1 MKNGR
6 KKMEISTN
14 QKYYYNFFYFEGLE
28 GLLPN

>member
-1 MKNGR
+1 
-6 KKMEISTN
+6 MEISTN